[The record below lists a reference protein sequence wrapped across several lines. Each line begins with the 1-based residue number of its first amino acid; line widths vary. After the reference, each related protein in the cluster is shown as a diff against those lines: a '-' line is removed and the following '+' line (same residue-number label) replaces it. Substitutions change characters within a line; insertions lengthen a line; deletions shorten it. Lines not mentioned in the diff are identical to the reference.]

1 MIYDLL
7 EATVS
12 NAIQS
17 STDPEEFSAR
27 NRNSAF
33 ISCKC

>member
-12 NAIQS
+12 NAIRS
-17 STDPEEFSAR
+17 STDPEKLSAR
-27 NRNSAF
+27 NRNSAI